1 MYIEDYRRMYCIENK
16 CRHYIEQYGKCD
28 VAIHKVN
35 KNMQCVLPNE
45 IQILRNRIEIY
56 NRELTKI
63 GYENDKLN
71 EDLCDTC
78 VKLLNSCIVD
88 ELEVQLGNCKIG
100 RYGDN
105 MVECKY
111 YEKRQIQKYVCY
123 LSHTTTL

>member
-56 NRELTKI
+56 NRELAKI

-78 VKLLNSCIVD
+78 KYNCSYSNSCEYDLPIV
-88 ELEVQLGNCKIG
+88 KIV
-100 RYGDN
+100 N
-105 MVECKY
+105 FVTVECEQYERKREVAY
-111 YEKRQIQKYVCY
+111 YKLNNTNY
-123 LSHTTTL
+123 

>member
-1 MYIEDYRRMYCIENK
+1 LYIDNYKIIYCVEDK
-16 CRHYIEQYGKCD
+16 CNHYNSQYGKCD

-56 NRELTKI
+56 NRELAKI

-78 VKLLNSCIVD
+78 KYNCPCSNSCDYDNPNQKIV
-88 ELEVQLGNCKIG
+88 NF
-100 RYGDN
+100 N
-105 MVECKY
+105 TVECEQYERKREITY
-111 YEKRQIQKYVCY
+111 YKLNNINY
-123 LSHTTTL
+123 